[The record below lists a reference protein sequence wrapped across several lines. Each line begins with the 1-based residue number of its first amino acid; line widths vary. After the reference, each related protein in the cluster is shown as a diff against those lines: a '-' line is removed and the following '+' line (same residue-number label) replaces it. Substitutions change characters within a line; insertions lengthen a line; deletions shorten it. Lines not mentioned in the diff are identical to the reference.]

1 MRNILLM
8 IPFFA
13 LLIIPI
19 NYSYSQEIGLAT
31 FQETA
36 QVLIDKSITNKVTSS
51 ITLQTTSIQEIKIPA
66 ELEQKIREDGRV
78 LSVVLTNQDNCVLG
92 VQDESCI
99 MINVQRDLGDTNFV
113 TIQNSTLNV
122 SEQFIDE
129 LNETFDTK
137 AALHSTLIQTDDKA
151 NVALETSGV
160 VSGKGTISATY
171 TMPME
176 DTESMYTKISA
187 LLLPKEIRESGGF
200 YEVAKNLASHE
211 NSKMTLSIIPVG
223 DKSLIQLRLS
233 VDYPDQ
239 ASEVNEVDP
248 LEFFEIEEIHRS
260 EYFSSG
266 FYPLNS
272 IFQVVVL
279 SPEDEKIS
287 KINGDIVPS
296 QIVDDEK
303 IPTDVSNPGWVFDP
317 QEGQRIQGKYIFG
330 EEESINKED
339 LKFSLGEGVLKPTPP
354 IETGDF
360 DESVVVVIIITIGAI
375 ATALFYLK
383 GYARK

>member
-1 MRNILLM
+1 MRSILLM

-51 ITLQTTSIQEIKIPA
+51 ITLQTTSIQEIKIPS

-129 LNETFDTK
+129 LNETFDTE
-137 AALHSTLIQTDDKA
+137 AVLHSTLIQTDDKA

-200 YEVAKNLASHE
+200 YEVARDLASHE

-223 DKSLIQLRLS
+223 DKSLIQLRLA

-239 ASEVNEVDP
+239 ALEITEVDP
-248 LEFFEIEEIHRS
+248 LEFFKIEEIHRS

-287 KINGDIVPS
+287 NI
-296 QIVDDEK
+296 
-303 IPTDVSNPGWVFDP
+303 
-317 QEGQRIQGKYIFG
+317 
-330 EEESINKED
+330 
-339 LKFSLGEGVLKPTPP
+339 
-354 IETGDF
+354 TGDH
-360 DESVVVVIIITIGAI
+360 SS
-375 ATALFYLK
+375 K
-383 GYARK
+383 PNS

>member
-1 MRNILLM
+1 M
-8 IPFFA
+8 ISFFA

-66 ELEQKIREDGRV
+66 ELEQKIREDGRIS
-78 LSVVLTNQDNCVLG
+78 SVVLTNQNNCVLG

-99 MINVQRDLGDTNFV
+99 MINVQRDLGDTNFL

-122 SEQFIDE
+122 SEQFIGE

-137 AALHSTLIQTDDKA
+137 AELHSTLIQTDDKA

-160 VSGKGTISATY
+160 VSGKGIISATY

-200 YEVAKNLASHE
+200 YEVANDLASHE

-223 DKSLIQLRLS
+223 DKSLIQLRLA

-239 ASEVNEVDP
+239 ASEINEVDP
-248 LEFFEIEEIHRS
+248 LEFFKIEKIHRS

-266 FYPLNS
+266 SYPLNS
-272 IFQVVVL
+272 IVQVVVL

-287 KINGDIVPS
+287 NINGDIVPS

-303 IPTDVSNPGWVFDP
+303 VPTDVSNPGWVFDP

-339 LKFSLGEGVLKPTPP
+339 LKFSLGDEPFEPTPP

-360 DESVVVVIIITIGAI
+360 DESVVVVIIITVGAI
-375 ATALFYLK
+375 SAALFYLK